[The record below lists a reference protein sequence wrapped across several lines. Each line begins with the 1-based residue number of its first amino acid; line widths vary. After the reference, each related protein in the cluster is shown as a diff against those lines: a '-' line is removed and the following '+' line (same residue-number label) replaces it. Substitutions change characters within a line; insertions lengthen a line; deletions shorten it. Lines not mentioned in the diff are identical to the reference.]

1 VKFRLPRCRTA
12 LLTLAIGFAFASA
25 TAQDAD
31 KQLIDLVVGLIREQD
46 KDLRALG
53 LEQVRTEA
61 KGAAATERFAAELP
75 KLPADAQAA
84 LLRALADRGD
94 AAARPA
100 VLDMLKASR
109 EEPVRVAAIAA
120 IGALGDEA
128 DLKQLVQLLANGSK
142 TEQFAARASLVR
154 LRGAAVPAAIAGQI
168 KEVKP
173 STAVAL
179 IEILSTRRALDVIPS
194 LLAAAVVDEPSVR
207 TAAMTALGQLARPE
221 HIAGMVQGVLK
232 AQPGRERDAAERAIA
247 LVASRIGDAAKRPA
261 PLLSAMEKLNE
272 ADQIALLPALGRV
285 GGPAALAEV
294 DAAIASTNAARH
306 AGGVRALCNWPD
318 ASVAPRIIKLA
329 QTDKHGEHRA
339 MSLAALV
346 RVAPLPDGRPDRDR
360 LDLVKKVMTMCNDND
375 DRNLLLRRASAIRT
389 VETLRYVRAFL
400 DQPQHAESAC
410 ESIVELAHHRGL
422 REPNKAEFHQ
432 ALDKVIATSKDAVV
446 IDRAKRYKADQTWV
460 RPAAKKAS

>member
-1 VKFRLPRCRTA
+1 V
-12 LLTLAIGFAFASA
+12 SA
-25 TAQDAD
+25 VAQDAD
-31 KQLIDLVVGLIREQD
+31 NQLVDLVVGLIREQD
-46 KDLRALG
+46 KDLRSLG

-75 KLPADAQAA
+75 KLPADAQLG

-100 VLDMLKASR
+100 VLTMLKTSR

-120 IGALGDEA
+120 MGALGDEA
-128 DLKQLVQLLANGSK
+128 DLKQLVQLLTEGSK
-142 TEQFAARASLVR
+142 AEQSAARASLVR
-154 LRGAAVPAAIAGQI
+154 LRGPAVPAAIAGQI
-168 KEVKP
+168 REVKP
-173 STAVAL
+173 ATAVAL

-194 LLAAAVVDEPSVR
+194 LLAAAVADESSVR

-247 LVASRIGDAAKRPA
+247 LVASRIGDAAKRPE
-261 PLLSAMEKLNE
+261 PLLSAMEKLSE

-285 GGPAALAEV
+285 GGPAALEEV
-294 DAAIASTNAARH
+294 DAAIASADAARH

-318 ASVAPRIIKLA
+318 ASVAPRIIILA
-329 QTDKHGEHRA
+329 QNDKHDEHRA
-339 MSLAALV
+339 MSLAALI

-360 LDLVKKVMTMCNDND
+360 LELVKKVMTMCNDD
-375 DRNLLLRRASAIRT
+375 DKRNLLLQRASAIRT
-389 VETLRYVRAFL
+389 VETLRYVRPYV
-400 DQPQHAESAC
+400 DQPQHAEAAC

-422 REPNKAEFHQ
+422 REPNKNEFHQ

-460 RPAAKKAS
+460 RPAAKKAP